1 MLTQV
6 YENEIYFFP
15 PKHQII
21 SKFYFYS
28 FIMIYSLINRTHSE
42 QLCEAKGFQFSTDP
56 RLFFSPSSFSNIS
69 RFHFPLSLLTHLQVF
84 FFSYDWQCY
93 LAKVFSLWLPSSPLS
108 PAILHSHIP
117 FTSYFSSYTSL
128 FLDFLKFVLPPAMP
142 QLGK

>member
-84 FFSYDWQCY
+84 FFLMTDNATLQRCFPFGFHPLLSAQQFFIHTFP
-93 LAKVFSLWLPSSPLS
+93 LLPILVHTLLFSWT
-108 PAILHSHIP
+108 
-117 FTSYFSSYTSL
+117 F
-128 FLDFLKFVLPPAMP
+128 
-142 QLGK
+142 